1 MAHTHGKVL
10 FEGDPMNHAKTA
22 ALALLLTACAGAA
35 AAQTIRI
42 LPERPYL
49 EPLIAGSG
57 ANFDIL
63 VRNDGDKPLEVAE
76 LRVHVLDTAGHEV
89 LERRVDG
96 NGVAPS
102 VQALAF
108 APLKPGEARLV
119 FNPFPVIPA
128 DIAVGGVRVE
138 VQLSPSEGEGASVT
152 GSAKTEFRAP
162 PPSALK
168 LSLPLA
174 GKVLVWDGHDLLAH
188 HRRWDYSHPALKGFG
203 FSSNA
208 MRYSYDLVRVDE
220 QGRRVVGDPAR
231 NENHLSFG
239 LPVRA
244 PAAGTVVE
252 VENGQTDDGKF
263 DPSTFKDH
271 PNLVLGNHV
280 IIRHADG
287 TFSALGHLK
296 QGSVTVKA
304 GDAVKAGQIVAA
316 VGNSGTSMFPHLHYQ
331 LMDGPTFASEG
342 VPSAFAGLTRVRGG
356 KRTAMPF
363 GAVDSG
369 DVIEAR

>member
-1 MAHTHGKVL
+1 
-10 FEGDPMNHAKTA
+10 MNRLKATA
-22 ALALLLTACAGAA
+22 GLLLMVASPAGAEPVK
-35 AAQTIRI
+35 I

-49 EPLIAGSG
+49 EPASAGPS

-63 VRNDGDKPLEVAE
+63 VRNDGNKAMEVSSLSVFIADASG
-76 LRVHVLDTAGHEV
+76 RDV

-102 VQALAF
+102 VKTLAL
-108 APLKPGEARLV
+108 APLKPGEARLL
-119 FNPFPVIPA
+119 FNPFPVLPA
-128 DIAVGGVRVE
+128 DIAAKAVRVE
-138 VQLSPSEGEGASVT
+138 VELSPGDGKGVAIT
-152 GSAKTEFRAP
+152 GSAKAEFRP
-162 PPSALK
+162 PPASALK
-168 LSLPLA
+168 LMLPLA
-174 GKVLVWDGHDLLAH
+174 GKVWVWDGHDLLAH
-188 HRRWDYSHPALKGFG
+188 HRRWDYSNPDIVSFG

-208 MRYSYDLVRVDE
+208 MRYSYDLVRVDGE
-220 QGRRVVGDPAR
+220 GRRVIGDAAR

-252 VENGQTDDGKF
+252 IESGQTDDGKF
-263 DPSTFKDH
+263 DPVTFRDR

-280 IIRHADG
+280 VIRHGDG
-287 TFSALGHLK
+287 TFSILGHLK

-304 GDAVKAGQIVAA
+304 GDMVTAGQTVAA

-342 VPSAFAGLTRVRGG
+342 VPSAFTGLTRIRGNL
-356 KRTAMPF
+356 RTPLPA
-363 GAVDSG
+363 GAIDSG
-369 DVIEAR
+369 DVVESRN

>member
-1 MAHTHGKVL
+1 
-10 FEGDPMNHAKTA
+10 MNITKTA
-22 ALALLLTACAGAA
+22 AVLALLLAASASAAGA
-35 AAQTIRI
+35 QTTKI
-42 LPERPYL
+42 LPERPWL
-49 EPLIAGSG
+49 EQTPAGPS

-63 VRNDGDKPLEVAE
+63 IRNDGDKPLEVTE
-76 LRVHVLDTAGHEV
+76 LRVFVTDASGREV

-102 VQALAF
+102 IKALAL
-108 APLKPGEARLV
+108 APLKPGEARLA

-128 DIAVGGVRVE
+128 DIGPGSVRVE
-138 VQLSPSEGEGASVT
+138 VELSPSEGEGASVT
-152 GSAKTEFRAP
+152 GSTKADLRAP
-162 PPSALK
+162 PASALK
-168 LSLPLA
+168 LTLPLA
-174 GKVLVWDGHDLLAH
+174 GKVLVWDGHDLLSH
-188 HRRWDYSHPALKGFG
+188 HRRWDYSHPALVGFG

-208 MRYSYDLVRVDE
+208 MRYSYDLVRVDGE
-220 QGRRVVGDPAR
+220 GRRVVGDPGR

-244 PAAGTVVE
+244 PADGVVVA

-263 DPSTFKDH
+263 DPSTFKTR

-280 IIRHADG
+280 IIRHADSLY
-287 TFSALGHLK
+287 SALGHLK

-304 GDAVKAGQIVAA
+304 GETVKAGQVVAA

-342 VPSAFAGLTRVRGG
+342 VPSAFTGLVRVRGDN
-356 KRTAMPF
+356 RTPLAI
-363 GAVDSG
+363 GAIDSG
-369 DVIEAR
+369 DVVESR

>member
-1 MAHTHGKVL
+1 
-10 FEGDPMNHAKTA
+10 MNHLKTA
-22 ALALLLTACAGAA
+22 VAALLLTSFAGAA
-35 AAQTIRI
+35 AAQTVRI
-42 LPERPYL
+42 LPERPWL
-49 EPLIAGSG
+49 EPTVAGPS

-63 VRNDGDKPLEVAE
+63 VRNDSDKPMEVSE
-76 LRVHVLDTAGHEV
+76 LRVYVADASGREV

-96 NGVAPS
+96 NGVASS
-102 VQALAF
+102 VKTLAL

-128 DIAVGGVRVE
+128 DITAGAVRVE
-138 VQLSPSEGEGASVT
+138 VELSPSEGEGASVT
-152 GSAKTEFRAP
+152 GSAKAALRAP
-162 PPSALK
+162 PTSALK
-168 LSLPLA
+168 LVLPLA
-174 GKVLVWDGHDLLAH
+174 GEVAVWDGHDLLSH
-188 HRRWDYSHPALKGFG
+188 HRRWDYSHPALVGFG

-208 MRYSYDLVRVDE
+208 MRYSYDLVRVDGE
-220 QGRRVVGDPAR
+220 GRRVIGDPAR

-244 PAAGTVVE
+244 PAAGVVVA

-263 DPSTFKDH
+263 DPATFKDR

-296 QGSVTVKA
+296 QNSVTVKA
-304 GDAVKAGQIVAA
+304 GDAVKAGQVVAA

-331 LMDGPTFASEG
+331 LMDGPTFAAEG
-342 VPSAFAGLTRVRGG
+342 VPSAFTGLVRVRGD
-356 KRTAMPF
+356 KRAPLPS
-363 GAVDSG
+363 GAIDSG
-369 DVIEAR
+369 DVIESR

>member
-1 MAHTHGKVL
+1 
-10 FEGDPMNHAKTA
+10 MNHLEAVA
-22 ALALLLTACAGAA
+22 AGLLLATAGAA
-35 AAQTIRI
+35 SAQTVTI

-49 EPLIAGSG
+49 EPASPGPS

-63 VRNDGDKPLEVAE
+63 VRNDGDKPMEVSGLTVFIADASG
-76 LRVHVLDTAGHEV
+76 RDV

-102 VQALAF
+102 VKTLAF

-119 FNPFPVIPA
+119 FNPFPVLPT
-128 DIAVGGVRVE
+128 DIAAKGVRVE
-138 VQLSPSEGEGASVT
+138 VELSPSDRKGAST
-152 GSAKTEFRAP
+152 AGSAKAEFRAP
-162 PPSALK
+162 PDSALN
-168 LSLPLA
+168 LMLPLA

-188 HRRWDYSHPALKGFG
+188 HRRWDYSNPDIVSFG

-208 MRYSYDLVRVDE
+208 MRYSYDLVCVDSE
-220 QGRRVVGDPAR
+220 GRRVIGDAAR

-252 VENGQTDDGKF
+252 IENGQTDDGKF
-263 DPSTFKDH
+263 DPVTFRDH

-280 IIRHADG
+280 VIRHGDG
-287 TFSALGHLK
+287 MFSILGHLK
-296 QGSVTVKA
+296 QGSLVVKA
-304 GDAVKAGQIVAA
+304 GDAVKPGQTVAA

-342 VPSAFAGLTRVRGG
+342 VPSAFTGLTRVRGNRRVSLRG
-356 KRTAMPF
+356 
-363 GAVDSG
+363 GAIDSG
-369 DVIEAR
+369 DVVESRN

>member
-1 MAHTHGKVL
+1 
-10 FEGDPMNHAKTA
+10 MNHVKTA
-22 ALALLLTACAGAA
+22 VAALIAASCAGAA
-35 AAQTIRI
+35 AAQTIKI

-49 EPLIAGSG
+49 EPATAGPS

-63 VRNDGDKPLEVAE
+63 VRNDGDKPMEVSG
-76 LRVHVLDTAGHEV
+76 LTVHVVDTAGHEV

-102 VQALAF
+102 VKTLAF

-138 VQLSPSEGEGASVT
+138 VELSPSEGDGKSVT
-152 GSAKTEFRAP
+152 GEAKASFRTAP
-162 PPSALK
+162 ASALK
-168 LSLPLA
+168 LALPLA
-174 GKVLVWDGHDLLAH
+174 GKVWVWDGHDLAGH
-188 HRRWDYSHPALKGFG
+188 HRRWDYSHPAIQGFG

-208 MRYSYDLVRVDE
+208 MRYSYDLVRVDGE
-220 QGRRVVGDPAR
+220 GRRVVGDAAR

-244 PAAGTVVE
+244 SAAGTVVDI
-252 VENGQTDDGKF
+252 ENGQTDDGKF
-263 DPSTFKDH
+263 DPSTFKAR
-271 PNLVLGNHV
+271 PNLVLGNYV
-280 IIRHADG
+280 IIKHADG

-304 GDAVKAGQIVAA
+304 GEVVKAGQTVAA

-331 LMDGPTFASEG
+331 LMDGPTFAAEG
-342 VPSAFAGLTRVRGG
+342 VPSAFTGLTRVRGD
-356 KRTAMPF
+356 KRSPLPT
-363 GAVDSG
+363 GAIDSG
-369 DVIEAR
+369 DVVESR

>member
-1 MAHTHGKVL
+1 
-10 FEGDPMNHAKTA
+10 MNRLKA
-22 ALALLLTACAGAA
+22 AAGLLLMVAGPAGA
-35 AAQTIRI
+35 QTVKI

-49 EPLIAGSG
+49 EPASAGPS

-63 VRNDGDKPLEVAE
+63 VRNDSDKPMEVSSLSVTVADASG
-76 LRVHVLDTAGHEV
+76 RDV

-102 VQALAF
+102 VKTLAL

-119 FNPFPVIPA
+119 FNPFPVLPA
-128 DIAVGGVRVE
+128 DIAARAVRVE
-138 VQLSPSEGEGASVT
+138 VELSPSDGKGVAIR
-152 GSAKTEFRAP
+152 GSAKAEFRAP
-162 PPSALK
+162 PASALK
-168 LSLPLA
+168 LMLPLA
-174 GKVLVWDGHDLLAH
+174 GKVWVWDGHDLLAH
-188 HRRWDYSHPALKGFG
+188 HRRWDYSNPDIMSFG

-208 MRYSYDLVRVDE
+208 MRYSYDLVRVDGE
-220 QGRRVVGDPAR
+220 GRRVIGDAAR

-244 PAAGTVVE
+244 PAAGMVVE
-252 VENGQTDDGKF
+252 IEKGQTDDGKF
-263 DPSTFKDH
+263 DPATFRDH

-280 IIRHADG
+280 VIRQGDG
-287 TFSALGHLK
+287 TFSILGHLK

-304 GDAVKAGQIVAA
+304 GDTVTAGQTVAA

-342 VPSAFAGLTRVRGG
+342 VPSAFTGLTRIRGNL
-356 KRTAMPF
+356 RTPLPS
-363 GAVDSG
+363 GAIDSG
-369 DVIEAR
+369 DVVESRN